1 MDCKEALDM
10 EYVKG
15 PMTYRGFALPAVPGV
30 SYWKPEDESDTT
42 DCLYIR
48 ADDGMFVLSCCET
61 DQPASTAGILQAE
74 EFTGRMSSAVQ
85 GGSVVVSYKPGG
97 DSGDR
102 GVQLYRLQGC
112 KDVQGHGGSVRH
124 FLFLARTAPD
134 VTAEQVLESRA
145 WHDVI
150 NGIGLAPEQ

>member
-1 MDCKEALDM
+1 
-10 EYVKG
+10 
-15 PMTYRGFALPAVPGV
+15 MTA
-30 SYWKPEDESDTT
+30 
-42 DCLYIR
+42 
-48 ADDGMFVLSCCET
+48 
-61 DQPASTAGILQAE
+61 
-74 EFTGRMSSAVQ
+74 AVQ